1 MILLASKEFKNE
13 RKLTYIEEGLKRFPD
28 SFQLYR
34 VAVRLAVRLDKTA
47 LVRRYI
53 DMAESSG
60 KISFENIAR
69 LRIEA
74 EDYSKADEM
83 MVSGNKIGRRSLQE
97 WTRSLLKRGMIAAAL
112 QAGLIEKSSLN
123 TRLERVEAIRKNLV
137 NKGYLSRRAAN
148 KLNSPHQLV
157 PILKQIV
164 PNVLKDASSIVM
176 VSSTLRPG
184 GAERQFASTAIGLSK
199 HLPSSKSI
207 KLYCRSLDSSVGAD
221 FFLSELN
228 KANICVSELNKNM
241 DSADIGSV
249 LEPKAILELLPDD
262 LQSFS
267 ISLFK
272 VLKIERPEVCHLWQD
287 KTALAGIFAAL
298 LCGVPHIVLS
308 LRSTRPDSR
317 RRFRS
322 YQNDL
327 YKNLLKAFPDRITI
341 INNSYYGARDYE
353 DWLGLKPGSVGV
365 IHNGFDVQKLQD
377 RANMEVPKDVKA
389 KAGMFCLG
397 WVGRFTFEK
406 KPSHWTETAIALAN
420 RYPYFRAMAA
430 GNGPLLAEMQQKV
443 YKAGLSQRITFLGVK
458 DPVEPIID
466 NMDVLLLTSEREGLP
481 NVLIEAQALGV
492 PVVTVNVGG
501 AYEAVD
507 NNITGLVVDSQ
518 DTIQIV
524 DSLCKAVVLLMKD
537 ELKRR
542 AMGQSAKKWV
552 SDKFGVDVMVEATLR
567 AYYPET
573 SLTPPSDIVT

>member
-1 MILLASKEFKNE
+1 
-13 RKLTYIEEGLKRFPD
+13 
-28 SFQLYR
+28 
-34 VAVRLAVRLDKTA
+34 
-47 LVRRYI
+47 
-53 DMAESSG
+53 
-60 KISFENIAR
+60 
-69 LRIEA
+69 
-74 EDYSKADEM
+74 
-83 MVSGNKIGRRSLQE
+83 
-97 WTRSLLKRGMIAAAL
+97 
-112 QAGLIEKSSLN
+112 
-123 TRLERVEAIRKNLV
+123 
-137 NKGYLSRRAAN
+137 
-148 KLNSPHQLV
+148 
-157 PILKQIV
+157 
-164 PNVLKDASSIVM
+164 
-176 VSSTLRPG
+176 
-184 GAERQFASTAIGLSK
+184 
-199 HLPSSKSI
+199 
-207 KLYCRSLDSSVGAD
+207 
-221 FFLSELN
+221 
-228 KANICVSELNKNM
+228 
-241 DSADIGSV
+241 
-249 LEPKAILELLPDD
+249 
-262 LQSFS
+262 
-267 ISLFK
+267 
-272 VLKIERPEVCHLWQD
+272 
-287 KTALAGIFAAL
+287 
-298 LCGVPHIVLS
+298 
-308 LRSTRPDSR
+308 
-317 RRFRS
+317 
-322 YQNDL
+322 L